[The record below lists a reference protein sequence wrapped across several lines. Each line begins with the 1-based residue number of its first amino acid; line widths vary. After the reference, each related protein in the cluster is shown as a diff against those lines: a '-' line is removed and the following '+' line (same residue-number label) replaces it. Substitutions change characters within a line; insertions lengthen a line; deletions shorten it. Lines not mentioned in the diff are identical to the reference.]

1 MLHFHIYRMDELL
14 DVYWKTC
21 SIHSTINY
29 KALNNLMS
37 RMVWNM
43 LSLDGSFA
51 GVLGKVYMWIEMPK
65 RKRELRLRNSRGKI
79 VSTSY
84 VWRCVSCWKNKKS
97 EHLSGQPSKVD
108 KSVLKLQYEKIHLLI
123 LLSLSNEVLYEVFEE
138 QSAFGLWLKLEKLL
152 TKSIC
157 NKCFKNNV
165 YLAFKWENVFH

>member
-1 MLHFHIYRMDELL
+1 MKRPGREC
-14 DVYWKTC
+14 DVVASSGRNC
-21 SIHSTINY
+21 SVAQCNGRTERTRKLGIHSTINY

-51 GVLGKVYMWIEMPK
+51 GVLG
-65 RKRELRLRNSRGKI
+65 
-79 VSTSY
+79 
-84 VWRCVSCWKNKKS
+84 KNKKS

-138 QSAFGLWLKLEKLL
+138 QSAFGL
-152 TKSIC
+152 
-157 NKCFKNNV
+157 
-165 YLAFKWENVFH
+165 

>member
-97 EHLSGQPSKVD
+97 EQKKLHKREKKIFTLQNVHKMPNE
-108 KSVLKLQYEKIHLLI
+108 LK
-123 LLSLSNEVLYEVFEE
+123 
-138 QSAFGLWLKLEKLL
+138 A
-152 TKSIC
+152 
-157 NKCFKNNV
+157 FKNKKREGDTHI
-165 YLAFKWENVFH
+165 LFF